1 MGVWVGIDVAKEI
14 HWACVVDD
22 TGQVVWD
29 RRVDNDPAAIGA
41 LIEELGG
48 LGQGLVVGMDVV
60 GGIANL
66 VQAMLAAAG
75 FRLVYVSGLAV
86 NRARQATRGGESKS
100 DPRDA
105 RVIADQVR
113 TRRDLRSIRPSVELD
128 LEIRLLAGRRRDL
141 TDEQTRRLSR
151 LHDLLASVHPGL
163 ERACDLTTKGG
174 LWLVSRYVTPAEIR
188 AAGHDGIVEHL
199 QAAGGLPSRQ
209 IQALADRALTA
220 ATAQQQAV
228 PAERLTADLAREL
241 ATEALASRA
250 RLAKLDRDLDQLLA
264 RHPDAALIGSLPGR
278 GPSWSPSSSPRQAT
292 LAGSPRPTSWPR
304 RPGWPRCCASPAR
317 SASNAA
323 PAAATRTSSGSSTS
337 RRSARCTVPTAAP
350 SMPASDARANATI
363 RPCSPWPV
371 DGSTCCGPSCT
382 ADSHSS
388 PTTRQLDEPIR
399 RRPGPKPCR
408 CRPRPRPR

>member
-1 MGVWVGIDVAKEI
+1 
-14 HWACVVDD
+14 VVDD
-22 TGQVVWD
+22 TGQVVLD
-29 RRVDNDPAAIGA
+29 RRVENDPAAIGA

-66 VQAMLAAAG
+66 VQAMLAVAG

-86 NRARQATRGGESKS
+86 NRARQGTRGGESKS

-113 TRRDLRSIRPSVELD
+113 TRRDLRSIQPSVELD

-163 ERACDLTTKGG
+163 ERVCDLTTKGG
-174 LWLVSRYVTPAEIR
+174 LWLVSRYITPAEIR
-188 AAGHDGIVEHL
+188 AAGHDGLVEHL

-209 IQALADRALTA
+209 IKTLADRALAA

-228 PAERLTADLAREL
+228 PAEQLTAELAREL

-250 RLAKLDRDLDQLLA
+250 RLAQLDRDLDQLLA
-264 RHPDAALIGSLPGR
+264 RHPDAALIRSLPGMGAVLVAEFIAQAGDLGR
-278 GPSWSPSSSPRQAT
+278 FTSADQLAAAAGLAPVLRQS
-292 LAGSPRPTSWPR
+292 GKVRFQR
-304 RPGWPRCCASPAR
+304 RPSGGNKDLKRVFYQSAFCSLHSPDSRAFYAR
-317 SASNAA
+317 K
-323 PAAATRTSSGSSTS
+323 
-337 RRSARCTVPTAAP
+337 RREGKRHHQALLALA
-350 SMPASDARANATI
+350 
-363 RPCSPWPV
+363 
-371 DGSTCCGPSCT
+371 
-382 ADSHSS
+382 
-388 PTTRQLDEPIR
+388 R
-399 RRPGPKPCR
+399 RRIDVLWAMLHSRQPFQPHYKAA
-408 CRPRPRPR
+408 

>member
-1 MGVWVGIDVAKEI
+1 MGVWVGIDVAKEV

-86 NRARQATRGGESKS
+86 NRARQATRGGEHKS

-141 TDEQTRRLSR
+141 TEEQTRRLSR

-188 AAGHDGIVEHL
+188 AAGHDGLVEHL
-199 QAAGGLPSRQ
+199 QAAGGLPARQ
-209 IQALADRALTA
+209 IQALADRALAA

-241 ATEALASRA
+241 ATEALTSRA
-250 RLAKLDRDLDQLLA
+250 RLAQLDRDLDQLLA
-264 RHPDAALIGSLPGR
+264 RHPDAALIRSLPGMGAVLVAEFIAQAGDLGR
-278 GPSWSPSSSPRQAT
+278 FTSADQLAAAAGLAPVLRQS
-292 LAGSPRPTSWPR
+292 GKVRFQR
-304 RPGWPRCCASPAR
+304 RPSGGNKDLKRVFYQSAFCSLHSPDSRAFYAR
-317 SASNAA
+317 K
-323 PAAATRTSSGSSTS
+323 
-337 RRSARCTVPTAAP
+337 RREGKRHHQALLALA
-350 SMPASDARANATI
+350 
-363 RPCSPWPV
+363 
-371 DGSTCCGPSCT
+371 
-382 ADSHSS
+382 
-388 PTTRQLDEPIR
+388 R
-399 RRPGPKPCR
+399 RRIDVLWAILHSRQPFQPHYKAA
-408 CRPRPRPR
+408 